1 MSSSTPSSSAKVVP
15 AYFKIVS
22 IGSNLADSVPLQP
35 PDFIISRNQF
45 FEELK
50 ARRPDELASKPRHP
64 IKVTLTTG
72 IGDTAKA
79 SIEVNATS
87 WETTPGQLLKHVLK
101 EVAAE
106 AIVAKVNDTM
116 WDLSRPL
123 GEGDCKVAYLSIKD
137 PDGRAVFWHSAAHL
151 LGEAVEHEYGCMLSH
166 GPPTA
171 TGFFYDM
178 ALEPGRAIK
187 ETDWPTLEATAK
199 RFSKEKQVFERLEV
213 SKDNLRK
220 LFGYSKYKMHYVE
233 RFIPDGGSSTVY
245 RNGALVDLC
254 LGPHIQNTK
263 QIAAFKIMNNSSA
276 YFLGDQANDSL
287 QRVYG
292 VAFPKADQ
300 MKEWQAF
307 LKEAKSRDHQEIG
320 KHQKLFWFSPLSPG
334 SPFFLPHGTRIFNA
348 IQAMLRE
355 QYWERGYDEV
365 HSPLMY
371 DVQLWQTSGHWQHY
385 QDDMFQV
392 PIKSTNPVNQ
402 ADPTTPKDPAAVDSS
417 IKDQLAPVNASGGL
431 KDKGLFALKPMNC
444 PGHCL
449 MFASEERSYRTLPW
463 RVADF
468 SVLHRNEASG
478 ALSGLTRV
486 RKFQQDDAHIFC
498 TVDQVTSELKGM
510 FDFMTYVYELFG
522 FPFKLRLST
531 RPDSYMG
538 KLEDWDAA
546 ETQLKQALQE
556 FRGDDWVLN
565 PGDGAFYGP
574 KIDVAVSDALGRE
587 FQCATIQLDFQLP
600 QNFNLQYRAS
610 EAGPTAKS
618 ESQSETGLPPGMAR
632 PVMIHRAVIGSF
644 DRFLAVICEH
654 FAGKWP
660 FWLSPR
666 QIMIIPVMK
675 EAEGYAREVQVLFQK
690 ARMYVD
696 LDISGN
702 TLPKKIRN
710 AQMAQYNF
718 VFVVG
723 AQERDNR
730 AVNIRNRDD
739 PATQQKGAMMQLDE
753 ALKKIRELRDERK
766 LESAIEMEK

>member
-1 MSSSTPSSSAKVVP
+1 MSSPSNPVQ
-15 AYFKIVS
+15 
-22 IGSNLADSVPLQP
+22 L
-35 PDFIISRNQF
+35 PDFILTRNRL

-50 ARRPDELASKPRHP
+50 NRRSAALDLKSRHSIHVTFSACISDAMKLALEVSG
-64 IKVTLTTG
+64 TT
-72 IGDTAKA
+72 
-79 SIEVNATS
+79 
-87 WETTPGQLLKHVLK
+87 WETTPGQLLKHVSK
-101 EVAAE
+101 EIAAE
-106 AIVAKVNDTM
+106 AVVAKVNGTL

-123 GEGDCKVAYLSIKD
+123 EEEDCNISYLSIKD
-137 PDGRAVFWHSAAHL
+137 PEGRAVFWHSAAHL
-151 LGEAVEHEYGCMLSH
+151 LGEAAEHEYGCMLSH
-166 GPPTA
+166 GPPTT

-178 ALEPGRAIK
+178 ALGGAIK
-187 ETDWPTLEATAK
+187 QTDWPSLEASAK
-199 RFSKEKQVFERLEV
+199 LFSKEKQPFERLEV
-213 SKDNLRK
+213 SKDDLRK

-233 RFIPDGGSSTVY
+233 KFVPDGGSSTVY

-263 QIAAFKIMNNSSA
+263 QISAFKIMSNGSA

-292 VAFPKADQ
+292 VAFPTAEQ
-300 MKEWQAF
+300 MKAWEAF
-307 LKEAKSRDHQEIG
+307 LVEAKARDHQEIG
-320 KHQKLFWFSPLSPG
+320 KSQKLFWFSQLSPG
-334 SPFFLPHGTRIFNA
+334 SPFLLPHGTRIFNA
-348 IQAMLRE
+348 IQTMLRE

-371 DVQLWQTSGHWQHY
+371 DVNLWKTSGHWQHY
-385 QDDMFQV
+385 QDDMFRV
-392 PIKSTNPVNQ
+392 PFKNS
-402 ADPTTPKDPAAVDSS
+402 DPISSS
-417 IKDQLAPVNASGGL
+417 IPEAGTHAPEEN

-449 MFASEERSYRTLPW
+449 MFASEERSYRALPW

-498 TVDQVTSELKGM
+498 TVDQVTSELQGM
-510 FDFMTYVYELFG
+510 FDFMTYVYKLFG
-522 FPFKLRLST
+522 FPFKLKLST
-531 RPDSYMG
+531 RPNSYMG

-546 ETQLKQALQE
+546 ERQLKQALQG

-574 KIDVAVSDALGRE
+574 KIDVTVNDAMGRE

-610 EAGPTAKS
+610 EADPVAISEAKS
-618 ESQSETGLPPGMAR
+618 ENNLPPGMAR

-666 QIMIIPVMK
+666 QIMVIPVMK
-675 EAEGYAREVQVLFQK
+675 EAEDYASEVQLLFRK
-690 ARMYVD
+690 ARMYID
-696 LDISGN
+696 TDITGN

-710 AQMAQYNF
+710 AQVAQYNF
-718 VFVVG
+718 ILVVG

-753 ALKKIRELRDERK
+753 ALAKIEELRDKRR
-766 LESAIEMEK
+766 LVNAIEMESSL